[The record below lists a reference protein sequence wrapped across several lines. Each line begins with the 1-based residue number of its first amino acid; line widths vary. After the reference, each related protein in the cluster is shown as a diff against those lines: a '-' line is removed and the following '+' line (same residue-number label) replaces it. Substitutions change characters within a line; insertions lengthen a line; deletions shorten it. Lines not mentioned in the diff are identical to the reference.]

1 MKLIPNWRQALKFAS
16 VQLCILGAAI
26 PPAWLA
32 LTQEQRDAILS
43 FLGLSGSA
51 ALISGIFGLIAAVRL
66 VKQSSLDKP
75 PN

>member
-32 LTQEQRDAILS
+32 LTQEQRDAILG
-43 FLGLSGSA
+43 FLGLS
-51 ALISGIFGLIAAVRL
+51 
-66 VKQSSLDKP
+66 
-75 PN
+75 